1 MNETSDR
8 SDPQASRWFVA
19 VVVFTV
25 LSMAVLSGTRT
36 LISYRALALGG
47 DAIAVGVITAAFSV
61 LPLFIA
67 LQVGR
72 SIDRGKGVGV
82 LRLGGFVSLFAVALT
97 AVSADLITLALAS
110 ATLGLGQILST
121 VATQGLI
128 PLWSAPADYDRRFAN
143 LTLAVSFGQLLGF
156 PIAGAIAM
164 WTTSPESAG
173 VATTPAIAAMGVIA
187 ALAIPVCFVF
197 RRQSVPAISRKAH
210 AASQQSAL
218 TLLRTPGMKPAIYSS
233 LAVLTSID
241 MLAAYLPLLG
251 QEIGL
256 SVAVVTTLLTVRTG
270 ASIVSRATLTAIV
283 RVTRRRTLLIS
294 ATLCSAVPMLLVAFI
309 PFPIGLGVLTFVM
322 GFFFGIGQPLS
333 MSWVTTVAD
342 ERNRGASLSARLAGN
357 RVGQLVM
364 PLGAGALAA
373 VTGPGAIFIFTG
385 LLLLTSAMVT
395 FNATKDMRD

>member
-1 MNETSDR
+1 
-8 SDPQASRWFVA
+8 
-19 VVVFTV
+19 
-25 LSMAVLSGTRT
+25 MAVLSGTRT

-47 DAIAVGVITAAFSV
+47 DAIAVGVIAAAFSV

-67 LQVGR
+67 LHVGR
-72 SIDRGKGVGV
+72 SIDRGKGVVV
-82 LRLGGFVSLFAVALT
+82 LRLGGFVALLAVALT
-97 AVSADLITLALAS
+97 AASADLTTLAFAS

-128 PLWSAPADYDRRFAN
+128 PLWSDPADYDRRFGN
-143 LTLAVSFGQLLGF
+143 LTLAVSFGQFLGF

-164 WTTSPESAG
+164 WTTSPGSSS
-173 VATTPAIAAMGVIA
+173 VATTPAIAAMGLIA
-187 ALAIPVCFVF
+187 ALAIPVCFMF
-197 RRQSVPAISRKAH
+197 RSQSAPAISRKDH
-210 AASQQSAL
+210 ASSQQSAL
-218 TLLRTPGMKPAIYSS
+218 ALLRTPGMKPAIYSS

-256 SVAVVTTLLTVRTG
+256 SVAVVTTLLTLRTG
-270 ASIVSRATLTAIV
+270 ASILSRATLTTIV
-283 RVTRRRTLLIS
+283 RVARRRTLLVS
-294 ATLCSAVPMLLVAFI
+294 ATLCSAIPMMLIAFI
-309 PFPIGLGVLTFVM
+309 PFPIALGILIFVM

-342 ERNRGASLSARLAGN
+342 GRNRGAALSVRLAGN
-357 RVGQLVM
+357 RVGQVVV

-385 LLLLTSAMVT
+385 FLLFTAAMVT
-395 FNATKDMRD
+395 FNATKEMRD